1 MNQRKKIDML
11 NKNRLLA
18 IESMYRSLVDTI
30 SVAEISTNNRLRWEI
45 YRIWNQ
51 LQMTKEVNK
60 SFDY

>member
-30 SVAEISTNNRLRWEI
+30 SVSEISTNNRLRWEI